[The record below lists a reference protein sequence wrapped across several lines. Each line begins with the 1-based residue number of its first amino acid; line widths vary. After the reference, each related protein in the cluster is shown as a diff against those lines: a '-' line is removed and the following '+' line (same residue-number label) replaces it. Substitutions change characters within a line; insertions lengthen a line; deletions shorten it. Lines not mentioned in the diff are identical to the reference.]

1 MAEVK
6 DEHKFEG
13 MVRHPTD
20 PVPRAKPFVK
30 KAKGVA

>member
-1 MAEVK
+1 VK

-13 MVRHPTD
+13 VVKHLGEPA
-20 PVPRAKPFVK
+20 PRAKPFVK